1 MCTVKYKSFVLIK
14 PLTIS
19 DLTTKV
25 HKYTFFPDF
34 PLRGDTTR
42 KDKGRTPGR
51 NRSESSLKWRFFT
64 TFVSVPV
71 PSAVTY
77 YLRHVMT
84 KRKDIND
91 QILVYIKVHPV
102 LRDFIICSM
111 GSDLIVPDD
120 KSPLWVAVKTHLRE
134 IPNDYKPH
142 AIGPVA
148 GSIRIALPPVKNGE
162 ALYNAAAGATIMYN
176 YLYRNYLDKKGQV
189 VVADLL
195 MKSFKDK
202 YRSFMAGYLASHP
215 NMRDISQIKDGIN
228 EFCRIFRINM
238 DDKITYEMLRK
249 DWYRFRT
256 RESASD
262 VCDEVK
268 ENI

>member
-1 MCTVKYKSFVLIK
+1 M
-14 PLTIS
+14 
-19 DLTTKV
+19 TK
-25 HKYTFFPDF
+25 
-34 PLRGDTTR
+34 
-42 KDKGRTPGR
+42 
-51 NRSESSLKWRFFT
+51 
-64 TFVSVPV
+64 
-71 PSAVTY
+71 
-77 YLRHVMT
+77 

-102 LRDFIICSM
+102 LRDFIICST

-215 NMRDISQIKDGIN
+215 NMREISQIKDGIN
-228 EFCRIFRINM
+228 EFCRIFCINM